1 MDLTLV
7 VMAAGMGSR
16 YGGIKQIDPIGAN
29 GEIII
34 DYSIFDCIKAGFNK
48 VVFVIREDLEKD
60 FREVVGDKL
69 KDKIEV
75 KYAFQKIDNVPAGFD
90 IPSDRKKPW
99 GTGHAVFSAKEF
111 VNEPFAVI
119 NADDFY
125 GNTAF
130 KLIADQL
137 KTLNKDEICM
147 VLYDLSNTLSEN
159 GFVSRG
165 VCDLTE
171 NGDLKNIIERTHIEL
186 IDGIP
191 QYKNENDEF
200 IPLEKYAPVS
210 MNMFG
215 FTPDVFNEIEKQFK
229 EFLESNQGNNLTK
242 EFYIPA
248 VADKLIKSGKAK
260 FAKTNDV
267 WYGITYKED
276 KEIIVNELKRMI
288 DENIYPENLWS

>member
-75 KYAFQKIDNVPAGFD
+75 KYAFQKIDNVPAGFN

-171 NGDLKNIIERTHIEL
+171 NGDLKNIVERTHIEL

-229 EFLESNQGNNLTK
+229 EFLESNQGNNPTK